1 MTYMELNA
9 VFLTIALVFLVGG
22 YVIGARRAE
31 TKLGLIARALMWT
44 AVIMVITTAVF
55 DNVIIGVGLVSYDA
69 ATLAGIMIGLAPL
82 EDFAYTIAAVM
93 ILPAL
98 WVALGARKASA

>member
-9 VFLTIALVFLVGG
+9 VFLTIALVLMVGG
-22 YVIGARRAE
+22 HVIGARRTD
-31 TKLGLIARALMWT
+31 TKLGLIARALVWT

-55 DNVIIGVGLVSYDA
+55 DNVIIGVGLVAYDE

-98 WVALGARKASA
+98 WVALGKRKTSA